1 MTDLA
6 GQAVA
11 GPGRSASR
19 SGATIFRGSIGKNAE
34 HPDHQIQRHRMHEQ
48 PEQICHEP
56 VITQALAT
64 QVDLQFLVSVLTFLR
79 RRKVRFFFKDWL
91 YYFGFWFHPPI
102 EQAAGIHISQQV
114 DHSSTAIQKPVHRQ
128 Q

>member
-64 QVDLQFLVSVLTFLR
+64 QVDLQFLVSVLAF
-79 RRKVRFFFKDWL
+79 
-91 YYFGFWFHPPI
+91 
-102 EQAAGIHISQQV
+102 
-114 DHSSTAIQKPVHRQ
+114 STLGVVVIDIKGGTPRTDMEPASPYLSTHQHQLGVMAIFRTPSRCCEKRS
-128 Q
+128 